1 MLPESALA
9 KAISAMLASL
19 LMVEPELIW
28 GLVII
33 IALNAVVSLWYTVVD
48 DERTVGLVLRWL
60 VTRIMVYVVTIMSV
74 VVLSHM
80 TGIDVLRQIAIAGV
94 AGWEVAVSF
103 ALGARI
109 SPDFRP
115 LYVQMVEVLDEHTP
129 LEIDTTDIDRRIDR
143 SPNDSRTNIDPS
155 TNTPQTHD
163 DS

>member
-28 GLVII
+28 GLVMI
-33 IALNAVVSLWYTVVD
+33 IALNAVASLWYTVYS

-115 LYVQMVEVLDEHTP
+115 LYMQMVEVLDEHTP
-129 LEIDTTDIDRRIDR
+129 LEIDTSDIDRRIDR
-143 SPNDSRTNIDPS
+143 RPTPPS
-155 TNTPQTHD
+155 TPQSPQTDD